1 MHREYLWVSAWST
14 GEVDSSPLVRV
25 ARRLSIP
32 SQTGVLRD
40 TDPGLGFRS
49 HRNSTPASVTTSD
62 DSFEATALPFID
74 DVRRFALSLTR
85 DESDADDLVQDTF
98 LKAYR
103 SWASYTPGT
112 NCRGWLFTIC
122 RNTFNRQ
129 FRRERARPDIEREAG
144 DDDALPT
151 VIGHIRAE
159 RMGLGDLL
167 DRVDVRPTLKK
178 TLDELPDV
186 FREIVTLVDLEEFS
200 YAEAAEVLEVPVG
213 TVRSRLFRARRRM
226 QSSLLQHAVD
236 MGLAPAGTD
245 VEAPLDPAPAFP
257 PDCEVVVRAL
267 WDIVDNELPEIDLKQ
282 MRTHMDE
289 CQYCR
294 AHEDFERQL
303 AREIA
308 DLRADAG
315 DSLAL
320 ADRVRSRIASARN

>member
-1 MHREYLWVSAWST
+1 MT
-14 GEVDSSPLVRV
+14 
-25 ARRLSIP
+25 
-32 SQTGVLRD
+32 
-40 TDPGLGFRS
+40 
-49 HRNSTPASVTTSD
+49 TPD

-98 LKAYR
+98 LKAFR

-144 DDDALPT
+144 DEDALPT

-159 RMGLGDLL
+159 RLGLGDLL

-178 TLDELPDV
+178 AMDDLPDV

-245 VEAPLDPAPAFP
+245 VEARLDPAPAFP

-267 WDIVDNELPEIDLKQ
+267 WDLVDNELPEVDMQQ
-282 MRTHMDE
+282 MRAHMDD

-308 DLRADAG
+308 DLRTDPG
-315 DSLAL
+315 DSRSLV
-320 ADRVRSRIASARN
+320 DRVRARIVSARN